1 MSKTERRLR
10 MQVGGMTCTDCATHV
25 SRALRVA
32 GAIQAS
38 ADFRRSSAHLV
49 VPTDVS
55 EETLAAAVR
64 EAGYEPGQIEEVT
77 APSPGPSP
85 TPRRRREPS
94 GTYDLAIAGSGGG
107 AFAAA
112 IRARDRG
119 ARVVMIER
127 GTIGGT
133 CVNIGCVPSKTLLR
147 GGDLSWQASHN
158 PFAGTPTTAGPVDLA
173 ALVDQKDALVAQ
185 LRQEKY
191 LDLIEEYG
199 WNLLRGEASFGKDG
213 LLAVNGERVRAN
225 KVLLATGASP
235 ARPPIP
241 GLAEVDYLTSTT
253 ALALTELPKSL
264 VVIGAGYVALELGQ
278 LFHHLGSRV
287 TLIQRSPRILKSYDP
302 EIADAVA
309 RALTE
314 QGIALVTGARYER
327 VEQTDRLAR
336 VHVTVDTA
344 ACVVEGERLLV
355 ATGRAPNTAAL
366 ALDRAGIGL
375 GARSEVLVNE
385 YLQTDNPNVYA
396 AGDVTLAPQFV
407 YVAAYQGALAAENA
421 LDGNRRAVDL
431 SALPGVTFTN
441 PAIATVGLTEA
452 QAKERGYQVK
462 TSVLPASAVP
472 RAIVNRDTHG
482 VFKLV
487 ADASTDQI
495 LGVHIVAENAGDVIY
510 AGALAVKHH
519 LTVQDLVESFAPYL
533 TMAEGLKLAA
543 QTFGRDVHKLSC
555 CAA

>member
-1 MSKTERRLR
+1 MGKSKRRL
-10 MQVGGMTCTDCATHV
+10 AL
-25 SRALRVA
+25 SR
-32 GAIQAS
+32 
-38 ADFRRSSAHLV
+38 
-49 VPTDVS
+49 
-55 EETLAAAVR
+55 
-64 EAGYEPGQIEEVT
+64 
-77 APSPGPSP
+77 
-85 TPRRRREPS
+85 
-94 GTYDLAIAGSGGG
+94 TYDLAIVGSGGG

-119 ARVVMIER
+119 ARVIMIER

-158 PFAGTPTTAGPVDLA
+158 PFVGAPTTAESVDLA
-173 ALVDQKDALVAQ
+173 ALVNQKDALVAQ

-199 WNLLRGEASFGKDG
+199 WDLLRGEATFAENGK
-213 LLAVNGERVRAN
+213 LHVNGQYVRAG

-235 ARPPIP
+235 AAPLIP
-241 GLAEVDYLTSTT
+241 GLDKVDYLTSTS
-253 ALALTELPKSL
+253 ALALMKLPKSL

-278 LFHHLGSRV
+278 LFRHLGSKV
-287 TLIQRSPRILKSYDP
+287 TLLQRSPRILKSYDP
-302 EIADAVA
+302 EISAAVTDALA
-309 RALTE
+309 E
-314 QGIALVTGARYER
+314 QGIEFVTGAQFER
-327 VEQTDRLAR
+327 VKKIDGIVR
-336 VHVTVDTA
+336 VHVMVDGVA
-344 ACVVEGERLLV
+344 RVVEGEQLLV
-355 ATGRAPNTAAL
+355 ATGRAPNTQAL
-366 ALDRAGIGL
+366 TLDRAGVAL
-375 GARSEVLVNE
+375 GTHGEILVNE
-385 YLQTDNPNVYA
+385 HLQTGNPNVYA

-421 LDGNRRAVDL
+421 LEGNRRVADL
-431 SALPGVTFTN
+431 SALPGVIFTN

-452 QAKERGYQVK
+452 QAKEKGYEVK

-487 ADASTDQI
+487 ADANTDQI
-495 LGVHIVAENAGDVIY
+495 LGVHVVAENAGDVIY
-510 AGALAVKHH
+510 AGMLAVKFR
-519 LTVQDLVESFAPYL
+519 LKVQDLVESFAPYL

-543 QTFGRDVHKLSC
+543 QTFGHDVHKLSC